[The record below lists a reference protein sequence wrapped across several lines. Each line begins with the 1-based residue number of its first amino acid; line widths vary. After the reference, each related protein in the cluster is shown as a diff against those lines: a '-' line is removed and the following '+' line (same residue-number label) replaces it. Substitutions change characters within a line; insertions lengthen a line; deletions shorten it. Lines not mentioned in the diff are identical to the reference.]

1 MAPWLPGGSEGS
13 QIRASRTCNRG
24 WLTRANEKSDLPL
37 QVAADLGQRDL
48 SFMEDRFGSRP
59 SEEVSDE
66 ESIERLRALGYLE

>member
-1 MAPWLPGGSEGS
+1 MP
-13 QIRASRTCNRG
+13 
-24 WLTRANEKSDLPL
+24 LTDPVDERELYANLTDPEQTNEKSDLPP
-37 QVAADLGQRDL
+37 QVAADLGPRDL